1 MEDGVRADSA
11 VEYVIPR
18 KRFPLTSTTAGR
30 QAMSSLRDVGPLRTA
45 GSLWD
50 TLTPATAGRP
60 AAGKAG
66 SGDTQ
71 YIGRAARN

>member
-1 MEDGVRADSA
+1 MEDGVRADSGA
-11 VEYVIPR
+11 EYVIPR
-18 KRFPLTSTTAGR
+18 KRFLLTSTTAGR
-30 QAMSSLRDVGPLRTA
+30 QAMCSLRDVGPLRAA

-50 TLTPATAGRP
+50 TLTPATQGRP
-60 AAGKAG
+60 AAREAG